1 MVPVIYFRAVAA
13 TDTHLHSYAADS
25 DSANHLQADYFRD
38 ELRRQIDLLNEHV
51 RNCQMKLA
59 TNSQRGQVDQV
70 RHLQT
75 HLRNCTI
82 ERRKLLDML
91 AALTSRFP
99 DEEIALTR

>member
-1 MVPVIYFRAVAA
+1 
-13 TDTHLHSYAADS
+13 
-25 DSANHLQADYFRD
+25 
-38 ELRRQIDLLNEHV
+38 LRRQIDLLNEHV
-51 RNCQMKLA
+51 RNCQVKLA

-75 HLRNCTI
+75 HLRNCAI